1 VSIIKNILLLAAEMK
16 SLENWKTKEIVQRRE
31 VKIIKNR
38 IFFRKDKIFE
48 CMEQLCILF
57 YLCVSVSGM
66 NARPMDSHHQ

>member
-38 IFFRKDKIFE
+38 NFFPERQNF
-48 CMEQLCILF
+48 
-57 YLCVSVSGM
+57 
-66 NARPMDSHHQ
+66 